1 MNRFLIVLL
10 ASIVLASS
18 AFAVPTNCPTG
29 PLSLYLV
36 PSFSCVINQVT
47 FDAWGYSSSGTGFGS
62 TIPATGVTV
71 TPQTTAGMEGF
82 QFQAAW
88 SVNSFNANG
97 DPVHST
103 EDSLV
108 SFTAASSGMIDL
120 ELFFNGSVTG
130 NGMAQVT
137 EQYCLGHALV
147 GCPGG
152 SQQIKV
158 TNPPPNFNAHV
169 FFAPTTSISVSKDI
183 LVDTGNGLGTA
194 AISQVINN
202 FSTPEPLSL
211 VLLGSGLLGIG
222 LLRKR
227 IKR

>member
-47 FDAWGYSSSGTGFGS
+47 FNGWGYSSSGTGLGS
-62 TIPATGVTV
+62 AIPGSGVTV
-71 TPQTTAGMEGF
+71 TPQTTPGLEGF

-88 SVNSFNANG
+88 SVSNLNQ
-97 DPVHST
+97 PEPTHST
-103 EDSLV
+103 EDSLI
-108 SFTAASSGMIDL
+108 SFTASSPGIIDL

-137 EQYCLGHALV
+137 EQYCLGGPLV
-147 GCPGG
+147 NCPGG
-152 SQQIKV
+152 TQQIKV

-183 LVDTGNGLGTA
+183 LVDTGAGAGTA

-211 VLLGSGLLGIG
+211 VLLGTGLLGIG